1 MIWFSFWINKLIRE
15 IEQKSIQ
22 LALELKVRG
31 LLNLQFAIKKGELF
45 ILEANPRASRTMPFV
60 AKVTGNQII
69 KAGTLLML
77 GHSLE
82 DVRMKTK
89 YLRKNISKTA
99 IKKAIFPWSRFP
111 AEDTMLGPEMK
122 ATGEVL
128 GIGDDFGTAL
138 NKAYAAAGV
147 EFQEKKKGIFISLS
161 DDQKPN
167 FLKIT
172 REFVDLGFKVYSTEG
187 THNYLLKH
195 DIFSTMVGRADDE
208 TPTSLTIIKENLVS
222 IVINTPTF
230 ENEFR
235 DGWKIRR
242 FAHDNGTAVIS
253 STREADA
260 ILKVFSSKINAYKN
274 IDKIQNVN

>member
-1 MIWFSFWINKLIRE
+1 
-15 IEQKSIQ
+15 
-22 LALELKVRG
+22 
-31 LLNLQFAIKKGELF
+31 
-45 ILEANPRASRTMPFV
+45 
-60 AKVTGNQII
+60 
-69 KAGTLLML
+69 
-77 GHSLE
+77 
-82 DVRMKTK
+82 
-89 YLRKNISKTA
+89 
-99 IKKAIFPWSRFP
+99 
-111 AEDTMLGPEMK
+111 MLGPEMK

-167 FLKIT
+167 FLNIAK
-172 REFVDLGFKVYSTEG
+172 EFVDLGFKVYSTEG
-187 THNYLLKH
+187 THDYLSNH
-195 DIFSTMVGRADDE
+195 GIISTMVGRADDE

-253 STREADA
+253 STREAEA
-260 ILKVFSSKINAYKN
+260 LLKVFSSKINAYKN
-274 IDKIQNVN
+274 IETIQNVS